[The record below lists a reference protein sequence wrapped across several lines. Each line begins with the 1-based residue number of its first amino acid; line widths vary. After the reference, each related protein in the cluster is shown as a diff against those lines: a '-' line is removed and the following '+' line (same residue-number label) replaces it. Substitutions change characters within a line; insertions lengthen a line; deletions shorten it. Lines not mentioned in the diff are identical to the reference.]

1 MYSIDELTLIKN
13 WVFNIQESGYII
25 ARMEVASLFFVF
37 SADYFLFL

>member
-1 MYSIDELTLIKN
+1 
-13 WVFNIQESGYII
+13 VFNIQESGGYFI